1 MKIKKIKNYK
11 YDLFKL
17 KLIKSKIYKTN
28 LKNQKLDH
36 SLNII
41 LEQIELHLKKI
52 LQIIYEYHVNNK
64 QILFIGVP
72 ILLQNKLNTVLKKT
86 KHSLIPEAIWVNGL
100 ISNKAAIFRNLN
112 LKRLKNIKKQKY
124 NINNINTLLTIVK
137 KPDLVIVFNRDLDS
151 NAITEI
157 YKLRI
162 PIISLNNNLNFDL
175 KTTYAVPG
183 DFTTKNQQI
192 PNIFFIALYSI
203 IKKPFLK
210 LSVNKNK

>member
-11 YDLFKL
+11 YNLFKF

-28 LKNQKLDH
+28 FKNIKLDH
-36 SLNII
+36 SLNIV
-41 LEQIELHLKKI
+41 LEKVELHFKKI

-64 QILFIGVP
+64 QILFIGAP
-72 ILLQNKLNTVLKKT
+72 ISLQKKFSTVLKKT
-86 KHSLIPEAIWVNGL
+86 KHSLIPENIWVNGL

-124 NINNINTLLTIVK
+124 NISNINSLLTITK
-137 KPDLVIVFNRDLDS
+137 KPDLIIVFNKDLDS

-162 PIISLNNNLNFDL
+162 PIISLNNSSCFDL
-175 KTTYAVPG
+175 KTTYTVNG
-183 DFTTKNQQI
+183 NFTSKTHQI
-192 PNIFFIALYSI
+192 QNIFFTAFNSI
-203 IKKPFLK
+203 LRQSSFSRIRSK
-210 LSVNKNK
+210 